1 MKSKEMKNIPT
12 LRFPEFLNDSDWEID
27 EFRQK
32 FLEVIDGDR
41 GKNYPKS
48 NEFST
53 SGYCLFLNAKN
64 VTKNGFVF
72 DEVSFITHGKD
83 NLLRKGKLK
92 PFDIVLTT
100 RGSVGN
106 FAYFSSNVPYG
117 NIRINSGMVILRV
130 NSELIKS
137 DYLYYYCKSDYMSKK
152 IQDTAFGNAQ
162 QQLTVSQIKKFQ
174 LTFPKPKEQK
184 KIADFL
190 NSIDNLITAQSKKVE
205 ALKEHKKGL
214 MQQLFPTDGE
224 KVPKRRFPEF
234 LNDGEWEEKPL
245 GKICDYW
252 NGGSHENSV
261 TENGQYYL
269 ISLNSLDI
277 EGTLKTDMKK
287 VDYLDNSLQK
297 NDLVMVLSDVAHGN
311 FLGLTAIIPND
322 NYVLNQRMAGLRKK
336 ENEKIDMS
344 FLRLYINNNQ
354 KYFKKHG
361 QGSSQLNLS
370 KSSVTDFPVM
380 LPLTEEEQQKIADC
394 LSSIDNL
401 ITAQSKKVETLK
413 EHKKGLMQQ
422 LFPSGDEK

>member
-1 MKSKEMKNIPT
+1 MKNKSLTCNVPERRFPEFLNDVEWEEKPLSKVGEIITGSTPATANLENYGGSKLFVSPADISDTRYITTTKTTLSEQGFMQTRHIKANSILFVCIGSTIGKVAQNKFDCATNQQINSIVPFDEYSNDFIYSALENSSSRIASLAGNHAVPIINKTLFSSVLIGCPLLPEQQKIADCLSSIDNLITAQSKKVEALKEHKKGLMQQLFPT
-12 LRFPEFLNDSDWEID
+12 DGKKVPKLRFPEFLNDGEWEID

-32 FLEVIDGDR
+32 FMEVIDGDR

-205 ALKEHKKGL
+205 
-214 MQQLFPTDGE
+214 
-224 KVPKRRFPEF
+224 
-234 LNDGEWEEKPL
+234 
-245 GKICDYW
+245 
-252 NGGSHENSV
+252 
-261 TENGQYYL
+261 
-269 ISLNSLDI
+269 
-277 EGTLKTDMKK
+277 
-287 VDYLDNSLQK
+287 
-297 NDLVMVLSDVAHGN
+297 
-311 FLGLTAIIPND
+311 
-322 NYVLNQRMAGLRKK
+322 
-336 ENEKIDMS
+336 
-344 FLRLYINNNQ
+344 
-354 KYFKKHG
+354 
-361 QGSSQLNLS
+361 
-370 KSSVTDFPVM
+370 
-380 LPLTEEEQQKIADC
+380 
-394 LSSIDNL
+394 
-401 ITAQSKKVETLK
+401 TLK

-422 LFPSGDEK
+422 LFPLKEIK